1 MSKRIRHPKPPKLV
15 QLPPPSQHVVNGPFV
30 HTADHVLL
38 TYHPPEE
45 KREEKDGQK
54 V

>member
-1 MSKRIRHPKPPKLV
+1 MGKRIRHPKPPKLIK
-15 QLPPPSQHVVNGPFV
+15 LPDKVKEVFT
-30 HTADHVLL
+30 HTADHVQL

-45 KREEKDGQK
+45 KKEEKDGQK